1 MVLKRKDQRHNHKRK
16 EINSPNIISPALSD
30 PRENVKLDP
39 NVPYKFASISFDNG
53 NIEQVCA

>member
-1 MVLKRKDQRHNHKRK
+1 MVLITKDQRHIHKRK

-30 PRENVKLDP
+30 KRENGKLDP

-53 NIEQVCA
+53 NIEHICA